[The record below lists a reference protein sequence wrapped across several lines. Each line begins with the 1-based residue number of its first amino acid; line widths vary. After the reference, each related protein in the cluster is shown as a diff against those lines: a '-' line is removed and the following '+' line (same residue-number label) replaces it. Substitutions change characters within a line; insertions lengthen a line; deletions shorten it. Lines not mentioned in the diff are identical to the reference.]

1 MAGEELEVWA
11 ALVVGAGPEP
21 RARLAGAA
29 WVAALKMEPGA
40 WGLQGALLEVVQRVE
55 DLREETE
62 ELKLKVNTS
71 CQKRSRAEHVLRYPE
86 AGQAV

>member
-21 RARLAGAA
+21 RGRLAGAA
-29 WVAALKMEPGA
+29 WAAALKTEPGVL
-40 WGLQGALLEVVQRVE
+40 LQGALLEVVQRGGG
-55 DLREETE
+55 LREETE

-71 CQKRSRAEHVLRYPE
+71 HQKRSRAEHVLRYPE
-86 AGQAV
+86 AGQSV